1 MSKLRT
7 TKKYHLYLFLSLV
20 AIVVLIR
27 YSTNLTYAEEVK
39 VGSTM
44 PDFKLKDYNGN
55 EYTLS
60 QYKGKIV
67 VIEFCSQE
75 CPFSRGADPDLIKLH
90 EKYKD
95 KGVVFI
101 GIDSHFRTT
110 PEEIKK
116 YATDIKKTY
125 PILKDVENKY
135 ADLVGA
141 KVTPEIFVID
151 KEGKVAY
158 HGAFDNRSG
167 PTGTP
172 TERYTE
178 NAIEALLSGK
188 PIEKAE
194 TKAWGCTIK
203 RVQK

>member
-1 MSKLRT
+1 MHNYKIRR
-7 TKKYHLYLFLSLV
+7 YFPIFLISIV
-20 AIVVLIR
+20 AIAVAIR
-27 YSTNLTYAEEVK
+27 LSTNWTFADGIT
-39 VGSTM
+39 VGSVM

-55 EYTLS
+55 EHTLS
-60 QYKGKIV
+60 QHKGKIV

-75 CPFSRGADPDLIKLH
+75 CPFSRGADPDLIKLY

-101 GIDSHFRTT
+101 GIDSHFKTT

-116 YATDIKKTY
+116 YATDNKKSY

-151 KEGKVAY
+151 KNGKVAY

-172 TERYTE
+172 TEKYTE
-178 NAIEALLSGK
+178 NAIESLLAGK
-188 PIEKAE
+188 PVEKSE

>member
-1 MSKLRT
+1 MKNTRT
-7 TKKYHLYLFLSLV
+7 IKYSYSILILIIFLI
-20 AIVVLIR
+20 AIVVRLFTKDIF
-27 YSTNLTYAEEVK
+27 AEGIS
-39 VGSTM
+39 VGSIM

-55 EYTLS
+55 EHTLS

-75 CPFSRGADPDLIKLH
+75 CPFSRGADPDLIKLS

-95 KGVVFI
+95 KGVIFI
-101 GIDSHFRTT
+101 GIDSHYKTT

-116 YATDIKKTY
+116 YATETKKPY

-151 KEGKVAY
+151 KDGKVAY

-167 PTGTP
+167 PNGTP
-172 TERYTE
+172 TEKYTE
-178 NAIEALLSGK
+178 NAIESLLNGK
-188 PIEKAE
+188 PIEKTE
-194 TKAWGCTIK
+194 TKPWGCTIK